1 MQERFR
7 HMIERFP
14 EQTDIL
20 KALDETNARF
30 KDLIGDHH
38 EVSEELASMKTA
50 DKESEASRKAQLE
63 QRRMALE
70 EELILLMQGHQR
82 I

>member
-1 MQERFR
+1 MEERVR
-7 HMIERFP
+7 HLIERFP
-14 EQTDIL
+14 ERTDIIR
-20 KALDETNARF
+20 ALDETNARF

-38 EVSEELASMKTA
+38 EVSEELGCIKLA
-50 DKESEASRKAQLE
+50 DKESEAGKKAELE
-63 QRRMALE
+63 RRRAALE